1 MQEHRVTFSWTVAA
15 LAEGEEELESQYR
28 VQLTILLD
36 RLDFYD
42 VAPFPPNFRV
52 SDPYSYGVLMKLQV

>member
-36 RLDFYD
+36 RPDFYD
-42 VAPFPPNFRV
+42 VAP
-52 SDPYSYGVLMKLQV
+52 SLQTLGFLIHTATESS